1 MESLQIEVMAEER
14 RQQLI
19 RAMRQVRLETEATD
33 SHADWFAQ
41 AMLHLGQWM
50 IVFGEGLRQ
59 RYDRARVE
67 AHPIRRTLS
76 LGQR

>member
-19 RAMRQVRLETEATD
+19 RAMRQVRLETEATA

-59 RYDRARVE
+59 RYDKAW
-67 AHPIRRTLS
+67 AGTHPIQHHLS

>member
-19 RAMRQVRLETEATD
+19 RAMRQVRLEAEATA
-33 SHADWFAQ
+33 SHAGWFAR